1 MKTSAEIEAELEQVC
16 TDIAEIL
23 RVPLDF
29 KVGRTSMGLAENLRG
44 LERRKSQLTADLR
57 AAKQREGLSR
67 PLERRLY

>member
-23 RVPLDF
+23 RVPLEF
-29 KVGRTSMGLAENLRG
+29 RVGRTSMGLKANLEG
-44 LERRKSQLTADLR
+44 LERQKVTLTADLR